1 MNLVV
6 DVNRHNVAEDQ
17 SLSSILESRE
27 ALQKTNTLCQT
38 SIWHTVLSEHQL
50 IVICKTNEIA
60 SQVQTGLPCSQK
72 VETVQVF
79 LRE

>member
-17 SLSSILESRE
+17 GLSSILESRE
-27 ALQKTNTLCQT
+27 ALQAINTPCQK
-38 SIWHTVLSEHQL
+38 SIWHTILLEHQL

-60 SQVQTGLPCSQK
+60 SQVQIGLPCSQ
-72 VETVQVF
+72 
-79 LRE
+79 